1 LFYLAE
7 NQNRRAPMPTR
18 TDLQPNNFD
27 LLRLL
32 AAAQVLVIH
41 LSAFFFSHETY
52 VVSVIR
58 QAPGVP
64 VFFFISGFLISATW
78 ESNRSIGAFA
88 RNRALRLVP
97 AYLAVT
103 VFSLVGILAFAHLN
117 LARDGGKLFLWL
129 GAQLVLLSDWNPDLL
144 RHYGDGVVNGS
155 LWTIPVEVSF
165 YVATPMLYWLMRK
178 LRPAP
183 VLAAAIITSFAIAY
197 LDHKLGKPFGH
208 TVIQLIGLSPL
219 PWFGMFVCGIVAR
232 RNLPLLRPYIEGR
245 ALIWGIACLAL
256 MVASV
261 KLRIPPLLMSGSRYI
276 GILNFVALAGFT
288 LSAAYTLPTLATRL
302 LKRNDISYG
311 LYLVHLPVANMLLAN
326 GLTGLA
332 GALATTAI
340 GILLA
345 IASWFVIEQPA
356 LRCRVKPLYAH

>member
-1 LFYLAE
+1 MA
-7 NQNRRAPMPTR
+7 AR

-41 LSAFFFSHETY
+41 LSAFFFAHETY

-64 VFFFISGFLISATW
+64 VFFFISGFLISASW
-78 ESNRSIGAFA
+78 EANPSVGAFA
-88 RNRALRLVP
+88 RNRALRLMP

-103 VFSLVGILAFAHLN
+103 LFSLIGILAFAHLD
-117 LARDGGKLFLWL
+117 LARDGGKLALWL
-129 GAQLVLLSDWNPDLL
+129 GAQLTLLSDWNPAFL

-165 YVATPMLYWLMRK
+165 YVATPILYWLMRK

-183 VLAAAIITSFAIAY
+183 VLATAIVLSFAIAY
-197 LDHKLGKPFGH
+197 LDHKLGKRFGH
-208 TVIQLIGLSPL
+208 VFIQFIGDTPL

-245 ALIWGIACLAL
+245 ALIWGVACLAL

-261 KLRIPPLLMSGSRYI
+261 TLRIPPILMSGSRYI
-276 GILNFVALAGFT
+276 GIINFVVLAGFT
-288 LSAAYTLPTLATRL
+288 LSAAYTAPTLATRL
-302 LKRNDISYG
+302 LRRNDISYG
-311 LYLVHLPVANMLLAN
+311 LYLVHLPVANMLFAN
-326 GLTGLA
+326 GLTGIV

-340 GILLA
+340 AVVLA
-345 IASWFVIEQPA
+345 IASWFGIEKPV
-356 LRCRVKPLYAH
+356 LRYRVKPFYAH